1 MDKEISH
8 FWLGYFKDEEDFYS
22 FVEEDENYYIDEETE
37 DQYVSKFAESQGIKW
52 FDDDFMEYGFEDE
65 NLGLYAKFSEYS
77 YADEWLPVL
86 ESRLNEMNLDTPV
99 NAIIFASRF
108 AIPNPV
114 SVDGEENKLYY
125 MGEIEFN
132 T

>member
-65 NLGLYAKFSEYS
+65 NLGLYEKFSEYS

-86 ESRLNEMNLDTPV
+86 ENRLNEMNLDTPV

>member
-8 FWLGYFKDEEDFYS
+8 FWLGYFKNEEDFYD
-22 FVEEDENYYIDEETE
+22 FVEEDESY
-37 DQYVSKFAESQGIKW
+37 
-52 FDDDFMEYGFEDE
+52 
-65 NLGLYAKFSEYS
+65 

-86 ESRLNEMNLDTPV
+86 EQKLNELSLDTPV

-108 AIPNPV
+108 VIPNPV

-125 MGEIEFN
+125 IGEIEFN
-132 T
+132 V

>member
-65 NLGLYAKFSEYS
+65 NLGLYEKFSEYS

-86 ESRLNEMNLDTPV
+86 ENRLNEMNLDTPV

-114 SVDGEENKLYY
+114 SVDGGRK
-125 MGEIEFN
+125 
-132 T
+132 

>member
-8 FWLGYFKDEEDFYS
+8 FWLGYFKDEESFYS
-22 FVEEDENYYIDEETE
+22 FVEEDENYYIEEETE

-52 FDDDFMEYGFEDE
+52 FDDDFIEYGFEDE
-65 NLGLYAKFSEYS
+65 NLGLYEKFSEYS
-77 YADEWLPVL
+77 YADEWLPIL
-86 ESRLNEMNLDTPV
+86 ENRLNEMNLDTPV